1 MVCVRAHLFNL
12 ACFNDRKLPVLYPL
26 LLKRC
31 QEVLIVNIRRGSRSL
46 REIGFTSSTVG
57 MPCSA
62 WKNLTV
68 PYDMKIL
75 ESAAPTQ
82 PHWSASFFDISPL
95 QSSWNVWLFF
105 SYFFDTL
112 FWASHTGSDIA
123 VAKSLLCLWKV
134 SVCDNYNSRWVIAA
148 IGLWSLTVFSI
159 CSHRHGRFSSNH
171 RCNKEANKIQVL

>member
-1 MVCVRAHLFNL
+1 MFAKGLWFVLEHTCLILR
-12 ACFNDRKLPVLYPL
+12 FNDRKLPVLYPL

-62 WKNLTV
+62 SKSLTV

-82 PHWSASFFDISPL
+82 PH
-95 QSSWNVWLFF
+95 
-105 SYFFDTL
+105 
-112 FWASHTGSDIA
+112 
-123 VAKSLLCLWKV
+123 
-134 SVCDNYNSRWVIAA
+134 
-148 IGLWSLTVFSI
+148 
-159 CSHRHGRFSSNH
+159 
-171 RCNKEANKIQVL
+171 